1 MSGEVRTWEKVK
13 LAIESA
19 PGCNSRTGCS
29 STLVGNDMYIFGGQE
44 PHSGT
49 LFNDILKI
57 DLKTLTLS
65 RVDVNGGSPPPR
77 HSHISVLLND
87 KCLVS
92 AYTFASTSQP
102 FRFTA
107 SLTHENSLSLS
118 LSHTHTHTH
127 TYVWAASQVGFRGCG
142 RASSSERHLDI
153 RHRDALLDVSNSD
166 RIYTTT
172 ERDAQRVNRR
182 GEETRCVWRKGQ
194 RRKVSGLFESQSP
207 AP

>member
-118 LSHTHTHTH
+118 LSLSHTHTHTF
-127 TYVWAASQVGFRGCG
+127 G
-142 RASSSERHLDI
+142 
-153 RHRDALLDVSNSD
+153 LLLKLVFGG
-166 RIYTTT
+166 
-172 ERDAQRVNRR
+172 A
-182 GEETRCVWRKGQ
+182 GEQAPLNDTWIFDTETRCWTYPTVTGSIPRL
-194 RRKVSGLFESQSP
+194 REMHSGSIVGGKRLVVFGGRDREGR
-207 AP
+207 

>member
-118 LSHTHTHTH
+118 LSLSLSHTHTF
-127 TYVWAASQVGFRGCG
+127 G
-142 RASSSERHLDI
+142 
-153 RHRDALLDVSNSD
+153 LLLKLVFGG
-166 RIYTTT
+166 
-172 ERDAQRVNRR
+172 A
-182 GEETRCVWRKGQ
+182 GEQAPLNDTWIFDTETRCWTYPTVTGSIPRL
-194 RRKVSGLFESQSP
+194 REMHSGSIVGGKRLVVFGGRDREGR
-207 AP
+207 

>member
-118 LSHTHTHTH
+118 LSLSHTHTRTF
-127 TYVWAASQVGFRGCG
+127 G
-142 RASSSERHLDI
+142 
-153 RHRDALLDVSNSD
+153 LLLKLVFGG
-166 RIYTTT
+166 
-172 ERDAQRVNRR
+172 A
-182 GEETRCVWRKGQ
+182 GEQAPLNDTWIFDTETRCWTYPTVTGSIPRL
-194 RRKVSGLFESQSP
+194 REMHSGSIVGGKRLVVFGGRDREGR
-207 AP
+207 

>member
-118 LSHTHTHTH
+118 LSYTHTRTF
-127 TYVWAASQVGFRGCG
+127 G
-142 RASSSERHLDI
+142 
-153 RHRDALLDVSNSD
+153 LLLKLVFGG
-166 RIYTTT
+166 
-172 ERDAQRVNRR
+172 A
-182 GEETRCVWRKGQ
+182 GEQAPLNDTWIFDTETRCWTYPTVTGSIPRL
-194 RRKVSGLFESQSP
+194 REMHSGSIVGGKRLVVFGGRDREGR
-207 AP
+207 

>member
-118 LSHTHTHTH
+118 LSLSLTHTHTR
-127 TYVWAASQVGFRGCG
+127 TFG
-142 RASSSERHLDI
+142 
-153 RHRDALLDVSNSD
+153 LLLKLVFGG
-166 RIYTTT
+166 
-172 ERDAQRVNRR
+172 A
-182 GEETRCVWRKGQ
+182 GEQAPLNDTWIFDTETRCWTYPTVTGSIPRL
-194 RRKVSGLFESQSP
+194 REMHSGSIVGGKRLVVFGGRDREGR
-207 AP
+207 

>member
-1 MSGEVRTWEKVK
+1 MKCRVSGEVRTWEKVK

-118 LSHTHTHTH
+118 LSLSHTHTHTR
-127 TYVWAASQVGFRGCG
+127 TFG
-142 RASSSERHLDI
+142 
-153 RHRDALLDVSNSD
+153 LLLKLVFGG
-166 RIYTTT
+166 
-172 ERDAQRVNRR
+172 A
-182 GEETRCVWRKGQ
+182 GEQAPLNDTWIFDTETRCWTYPTVTGSIPRL
-194 RRKVSGLFESQSP
+194 REMHSGSIVGGKRLVVFGGRDREGR
-207 AP
+207 

>member
-1 MSGEVRTWEKVK
+1 MKCRVSGEVRTWEKVK

-118 LSHTHTHTH
+118 LSYTHTRTF
-127 TYVWAASQVGFRGCG
+127 G
-142 RASSSERHLDI
+142 
-153 RHRDALLDVSNSD
+153 LLLKLVFGG
-166 RIYTTT
+166 
-172 ERDAQRVNRR
+172 A
-182 GEETRCVWRKGQ
+182 GEQAPLNDTWIFDTETRCWTYPTVTGSIPRL
-194 RRKVSGLFESQSP
+194 REMHSGSIVGGKRLVVFGGRDREGR
-207 AP
+207 

>member
-118 LSHTHTHTH
+118 LSYTHTRTF
-127 TYVWAASQVGFRGCG
+127 G
-142 RASSSERHLDI
+142 
-153 RHRDALLDVSNSD
+153 LLLKLVFGG
-166 RIYTTT
+166 
-172 ERDAQRVNRR
+172 A
-182 GEETRCVWRKGQ
+182 GEQAPLNDTWIFDTETRCWTYPTVTGSIPRL
-194 RRKVSGLFESQSP
+194 REMHSGSIVGGKKLVVFGGRDREGR
-207 AP
+207 